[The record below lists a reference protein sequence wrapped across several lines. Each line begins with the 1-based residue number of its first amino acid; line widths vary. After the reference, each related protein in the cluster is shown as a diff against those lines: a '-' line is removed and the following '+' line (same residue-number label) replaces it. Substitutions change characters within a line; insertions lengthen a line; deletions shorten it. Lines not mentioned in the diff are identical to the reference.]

1 MDIGTWW
8 NLELFKELFKDI
20 VTKSHI
26 FVVDIN
32 EDFWSFLENLQ
43 LGLIYLISIPEHF

>member
-1 MDIGTWW
+1 MAVGTWW
-8 NLELFKELFKDI
+8 NLELFKDI